1 MGPLIDAFFDRMERP
16 GDSEYHRSQR
26 RLIFTVWVV
35 VSGGWLLAG
44 LLSLDTA
51 RIGILQMGQLL
62 GFVASLFGWVS
73 LIFRIPMD
81 YGDHTGLVCLL
92 CALAIL
98 AGDVRAASDMRTR
111 SWPLLVLLMD
121 FMLVFKSRQAWQSVV
136 ISLTL
141 TYLAVDAVET
151 VVSFGFYE
159 AGRYNEKSGEGRCSC
174 SDPPCEIDPGAAGVG
189 YVVALFI
196 FLMDFYITRSFA
208 LRLRDQLNVVDASV
222 NVAERVAQMLA
233 MYATDDARKVL
244 EDVGGCL
251 PVPLLLAYEALLKNL
266 DSYRA
271 FLPDSLLYSRDELS
285 TSSQSEWPRGDVSSR
300 SSSSQP
306 REAKRAHPCRPPPG
320 IDDAGQVAVCFTD
333 VQSST
338 ELWETCPQG
347 MYEGLNIHNGAIRDA
362 YALCNGYEVKTIGD
376 SFMLAFDTIVGALR
390 FGIDAQVRLLRQ
402 QWPED
407 LLCHPLCQRL
417 DGANGQMLWGGLR
430 VRIGANCGP
439 VRVDRNPVT
448 GRCDYFGPTVNVAA
462 RLESTL
468 RKGGLV
474 AVSDSVMSELGH
486 DGLEQLGSPVA
497 HDAGVRELKGV
508 RDKIRVWALVPQVLA
523 GRIAVLSSAPIIIAA
538 PTVHTSPA
546 ASGTGTPTWGAN
558 PVLLGATKP
567 DSSNVTPIPPR
578 RSIHSVCPPRGSLG
592 DVLAGSGRSRVRDFE
607 ASRARSKVWDAIDSS
622 ERHSSRGSM
631 GSGSIFGRHASLT
644 QPLNPSDRPPRA
656 DARLALG
663 LQRQSR
669 ASVAAVR
676 LALTAVNSLPD
687 RYSVFVTA
695 ASVSADQTQGVVET
709 LLSASVIV
717 SWNAS
722 RTCADHAGGCR
733 QFSSSHFRAP
743 CHLGVASSQMLTGNV
758 SAGRRRFAA
767 VVGGAVE
774 LATALAEEA
783 ERCGDICLATGAM
796 AELSVAAGSAFW
808 AQLWQVCTPAAAP
821 SDRSIVV
828 WEVDAR
834 REEKWDLHL
843 DSTIHSDTVARQVS
857 TWSDDG
863 AQSSEENRSLV
874 DHVAV
879 HFRQACTAEPFS
891 AEQTSVL
898 EELRSDIEEGR
909 VSGKRAARLVRRL
922 AAGHVRKRLLP
933 PLWDPDEEMKS
944 PTHLSSTGR
953 GFGSPSIAA
962 GSSSWVGP

>member
-376 SFMLAFDTIVGALR
+376 SFMGAWADPAGAVR
-390 FGIDAQVRLLRQ
+390 FGVQVQEQLLDADWPEEPSFAMVHDKWATQVDQAGRLL
-402 QWPED
+402 W
-407 LLCHPLCQRL
+407 
-417 DGANGQMLWGGLR
+417 NGIT
-430 VRIGANCGP
+430 VRIGISWGQVMEEVNPMTLRLDYRGP
-439 VRVDRNPVT
+439 V
-448 GRCDYFGPTVNVAA
+448 VNLAA
-462 RLESTL
+462 RLESSAPHGSVHVS
-468 RKGGLV
+468 GGLY
-474 AVSDSVMSELGH
+474 DELSG
-486 DGLEQLGSPVA
+486 DQRLSNIEFTALGQV
-497 HDAGVRELKGV
+497 ELKGLGAHTTYLASSQRLRGRV
-508 RDKIRVWALVPQVLA
+508 EYALQSTLSADRTRARSASRVFGDSAATSQLFKSSLWAANPLRRTSSKSVGSSGGSTVDESPRNSTRCNSSSSLGARRRRPGGTAQGMQTALASVAVVTDQLQSNAGQPRPLDGHSHGHSYHRDDVSDDPSNVTRWVVDCTTAAARTQGQVTTVMGPAAQVTWNAVGPPCPNHRAQLLLFMVVVNMGEGSAKSIAVGAGSGELLHGNTGFASQRFSIVAGLVPQLAHVLSA
-523 GRIAVLSSAPIIIAA
+523 TAAELGAPALAAFLPRLPPPLVPLTRPVDCWRVSMRDRATPVYILQPLLDLIGGRNAMELDGSSSMEQSMRRAHDLRGPRVHEAYDAVL
-538 PTVHTSPA
+538 
-546 ASGTGTPTWGAN
+546 
-558 PVLLGATKP
+558 
-567 DSSNVTPIPPR
+567 
-578 RSIHSVCPPRGSLG
+578 
-592 DVLAGSGRSRVRDFE
+592 
-607 ASRARSKVWDAIDSS
+607 
-622 ERHSSRGSM
+622 
-631 GSGSIFGRHASLT
+631 
-644 QPLNPSDRPPRA
+644 QRA
-656 DARLALG
+656 DEEALG
-663 LQRQSR
+663 LFRE
-669 ASVAAVR
+669 
-676 LALTAVNSLPD
+676 
-687 RYSVFVTA
+687 A
-695 ASVSADQTQGVVET
+695 ASSGADPVLSQVVLT
-709 LLSASVIV
+709 LEEHV
-717 SWNAS
+717 
-722 RTCADHAGGCR
+722 RTH
-733 QFSSSHFRAP
+733 
-743 CHLGVASSQMLTGNV
+743 
-758 SAGRRRFAA
+758 
-767 VVGGAVE
+767 
-774 LATALAEEA
+774 
-783 ERCGDICLATGAM
+783 
-796 AELSVAAGSAFW
+796 
-808 AQLWQVCTPAAAP
+808 P
-821 SDRSIVV
+821 S
-828 WEVDAR
+828 
-834 REEKWDLHL
+834 
-843 DSTIHSDTVARQVS
+843 
-857 TWSDDG
+857 G
-863 AQSSEENRSLV
+863 AQTRIPAPFVSPSGRLPSGAPARTQSPPQGARSV
-874 DHVAV
+874 D
-879 HFRQACTAEPFS
+879 RTASPL
-891 AEQTSVL
+891 VL
-898 EELRSDIEEGR
+898 ET
-909 VSGKRAARLVRRL
+909 AY
-922 AAGHVRKRLLP
+922 
-933 PLWDPDEEMKS
+933 
-944 PTHLSSTGR
+944 
-953 GFGSPSIAA
+953 
-962 GSSSWVGP
+962 